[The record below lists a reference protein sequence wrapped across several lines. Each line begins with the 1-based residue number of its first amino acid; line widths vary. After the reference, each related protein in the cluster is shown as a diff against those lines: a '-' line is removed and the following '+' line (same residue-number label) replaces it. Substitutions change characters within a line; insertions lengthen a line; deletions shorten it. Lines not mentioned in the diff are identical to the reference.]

1 MALFAVAALVSETEA
16 GRLRRQLELSD
27 HQGEVERCDHHVVV
41 YQGSD
46 SVALRDN
53 YHQAQQVA
61 AAAGNHHHQHGSEVI
76 HQSVVVTSPQ
86 HHQHQHGRVELFC
99 LK

>member
-1 MALFAVAALVSETEA
+1 MALFTVAALVSETEA

-61 AAAGNHHHQHGSEVI
+61 AAGNHHHQHGSEVI

-99 LK
+99 FK

>member
-1 MALFAVAALVSETEA
+1 MSETEA

-53 YHQAQQVA
+53 YHQTQQVA

-76 HQSVVVTSPQ
+76 HQSVVLSPQ
-86 HHQHQHGRVELFC
+86 HHQHQHGKDDLNRLEFILFAH
-99 LK
+99 